1 MRNCPN
7 MYNKE
12 ELNVQEIITQLE
24 ELACD
29 RESFFREDGD
39 DEVFRQD
46 HKALIKAIQL
56 LQAFCDS
63 R

>member
-1 MRNCPN
+1 MKNYTN
-7 MYNKE
+7 LYNNE
-12 ELNVQEIITQLE
+12 ELSVQEIITQLE
-24 ELACD
+24 DLACD

-56 LQAFCDS
+56 LEKLKLQ
-63 R
+63 